1 MVPQDQQQA
10 ETVTDDNG
18 IDVQEETNMNS
29 SISNTRT
36 STSVISGN
44 EDTCLPHAKISSSR
58 SLASGTIGTVDGDAT
73 DDDADGIHGL
83 DIMGETPGQIDD
95 HISQDNLKS
104 IRADLDIAI
113 SKLDAKD
120 GDFDQSSA
128 VSI

>member
-1 MVPQDQQQA
+1 VVPQDQQQA
-10 ETVTDDNG
+10 ETVTDDND